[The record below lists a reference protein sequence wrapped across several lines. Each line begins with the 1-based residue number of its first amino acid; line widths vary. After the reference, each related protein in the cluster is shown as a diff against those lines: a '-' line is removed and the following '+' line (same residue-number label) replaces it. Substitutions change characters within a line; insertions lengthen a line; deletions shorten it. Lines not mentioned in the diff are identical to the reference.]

1 VKGFG
6 RQMRQLVSH
15 FIVPED
21 DETTLLAA
29 KGMLK
34 GEMGVPSITFLRR

>member
-1 VKGFG
+1 
-6 RQMRQLVSH
+6 MRQLVSY

-21 DETTLLAA
+21 YETNLLAA

-34 GEMGVPSITFLRR
+34 GEMGVATVTLSGKLDGSSP